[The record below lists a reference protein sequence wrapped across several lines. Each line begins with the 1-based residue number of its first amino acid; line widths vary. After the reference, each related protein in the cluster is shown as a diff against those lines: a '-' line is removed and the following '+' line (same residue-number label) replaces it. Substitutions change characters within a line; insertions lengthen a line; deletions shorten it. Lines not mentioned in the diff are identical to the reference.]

1 MHAKIYVVFADP
13 LHLCSS
19 NYNPLFRF
27 QYNINGTPCDMV
39 FTSVAGHLLELDF
52 EPQYKKWRGCSP
64 VELFTAP
71 VHKVVPKVTER
82 SYVPLSAQDGVVLI

>member
-1 MHAKIYVVFADP
+1 
-13 LHLCSS
+13 
-19 NYNPLFRF
+19 
-27 QYNINGTPCDMV
+27 MV

-71 VHKVVPKVTER
+71 VHKVVPKVT
-82 SYVPLSAQDGVVLI
+82 